1 MVRLKRTNHH
11 TIDTIS
17 ILLPL
22 ALFAITSFLIIA
34 IGAGHYHSITSHRT
48 ENEKNRTVF
57 SYLWE
62 KFNQNDVMGSVFTA
76 DLNGISA
83 VAMTQNVNEQI
94 YTTYL
99 YVYDGYLR
107 ETTVSKNTL
116 FTPESGIT
124 ITELSALEIE
134 YCSNNLFRIIV
145 TDTFGNKTPI
155 YISRNAK

>member
-1 MVRLKRTNHH
+1 
-11 TIDTIS
+11 
-17 ILLPL
+17 
-22 ALFAITSFLIIA
+22 
-34 IGAGHYHSITSHRT
+34 
-48 ENEKNRTVF
+48 
-57 SYLWE
+57 
-62 KFNQNDVMGSVFTA
+62 MGSVFTA